1 MQTLRRLLAWVI
13 TLVVVFY
20 LLWIVV
26 ANSTP
31 LSLNLLFV
39 RTPEL
44 NAGLVVLMTLL
55 IGIVT
60 GLLLSD
66 LNRRIR
72 QWLR

>member
-1 MQTLRRLLAWVI
+1 MAILRRLLAWVV
-13 TLVVVFY
+13 TLVVVFF

-26 ANSTP
+26 ANDAP
-31 LSLNLLFV
+31 LSLNLLFL

-44 NAGLVVLMTLL
+44 NAGLVVLMALL

-66 LNRRIR
+66 LNRRFHR
-72 QWLR
+72 WLR